1 MTIYQPLKKLS
12 PNLSLSLTLGII
24 WKFSLMTGFLEM
36 HFYAFYF
43 DKPGVFLINFNPT
56 FKKSSLKTVK
66 QTYILVENWK
76 LLTQIAKF

>member
-1 MTIYQPLKKLS
+1 
-12 PNLSLSLTLGII
+12 
-24 WKFSLMTGFLEM
+24 M